1 MALSRLLAMLD
12 AGLKEMV
19 GFLHDSKSLKMVKR
33 MAIEAQTPT
42 SKFGGMSSVR
52 LCWGCMGL
60 HIQKD
65 NEIMR

>member
-42 SKFGGMSSVR
+42 RTNTARVNLGA
-52 LCWGCMGL
+52 
-60 HIQKD
+60 
-65 NEIMR
+65 